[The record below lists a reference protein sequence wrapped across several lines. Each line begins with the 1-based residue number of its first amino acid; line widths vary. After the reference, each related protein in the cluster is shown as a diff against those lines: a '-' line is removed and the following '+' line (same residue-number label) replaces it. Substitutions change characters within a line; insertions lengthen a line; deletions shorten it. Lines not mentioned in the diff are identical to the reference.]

1 MLLTLYL
8 CFRSCSLS
16 LPGSSAGFGT
26 QGLLKEGSKSLSGL
40 EEATFKNIEA
50 AKNLS
55 TIVRTSLGPN
65 GMNKMVINHLEKLFI
80 TNDSAT
86 IVQELEVQHPAAKML
101 VLGSKMQEAE
111 CGDGTNL
118 VVVLAG
124 ELLLLAEDLL
134 KNGLHCSEVIAGYT
148 AAQAKAMEV
157 LDSLVKVSY
166 PVSIFHDKLKLAEA
180 IKPVIA
186 SKQFGNEDLFAAKI
200 AEACVLAMPKNVE
213 NFNLDNVRVCKIMG
227 NSIAGTTVV
236 QGMCMPRGVVGQIH
250 EVRDAKIAIYGIP
263 LDSVTTETK
272 GTVLLK
278 SADELKAYNN
288 SEEESLERIIKSIA
302 DTGCNMIVCGQA
314 IGELALHFLEKYKI
328 MCMRCPSKFEL
339 RRIGRTT
346 GANALVRLE
355 PPTPEDL
362 GHCAHIHVK
371 EIGSTRCTIF
381 DHESDDSRVA
391 TIVVRGSTPNIM
403 DDVERAI
410 DDGINV
416 VKSMTKDSRF
426 VPGAGATELLLA
438 DALTTYGEAQPGL
451 DQYAINK
458 FGLALEVVPR
468 TLAENAG
475 LDATNMIS
483 EMYAAHK
490 AGKQGV
496 GIDVVNAGTAD
507 CGVLDLLHTKKEAI
521 KLATD
526 AAVTVLRVDQI
537 IMAKPAGGPKAPA
550 QEGMDDD

>member
-1 MLLTLYL
+1 MARSLT
-8 CFRSCSLS
+8 
-16 LPGSSAGFGT
+16 SAGFGT
-26 QGLLKEGSKSLSGL
+26 QGLLKEGAKSMSGL

-101 VLGSKMQEAE
+101 VLASKMQEAE
-111 CGDGTNL
+111 TGDGTNL

-148 AAQAKAMEV
+148 AAQAKCLET
-157 LDSLVKVSY
+157 LETLVKVEY
-166 PVSIFHDKLKLAEA
+166 PVSIFHDKAALAEA
-180 IKPVIA
+180 IKPVIC

-200 AEACVLAMPKNVE
+200 AEACVLAMPKDVK
-213 NFNLDNVRVCKIMG
+213 NFNLDNVRVCKIPG
-227 NSIAGTTVV
+227 NSILGTTVV

-250 EVRDAKIAIYGIP
+250 DVRDAKIAIYGIP

-288 SEEESLERIIKSIA
+288 SEEESLERVIKSIA
-302 DTGCNMIVCGQA
+302 DTGVNLIICGQA
-314 IGELALHFLEKYKI
+314 VGELALHFLEKYKI
-328 MCMRCPSKFEL
+328 MVMRCPSKFEI

-355 PPTPEDL
+355 PPAPADL
-362 GHCAHIHVK
+362 GHCAHVYVK

-381 DHESDDSRVA
+381 DHESNDSKVG
-391 TIVVRGSTPNIM
+391 TIVVRGSTTNIM

-416 VKSMTKDSRF
+416 VKSMTKDARF

-438 DALTTYGEAQPGL
+438 DALTTFGEAQPGL

-458 FGLALEVVPR
+458 FGMALEVVPR

-475 LDATNMIS
+475 LDATNMIAQ
-483 EMYAAHK
+483 MYAAHK
-490 AGKQGV
+490 AGKTGV
-496 GIDVVNAGTAD
+496 GIDVVNAGTND
-507 CGVLDLLHTKKEAI
+507 CGILDLLHTKKEAI

-537 IMAKPAGGPKAPA
+537 IMSKPAGGPKAPE
-550 QEGMDDD
+550 QGGGDDD